1 MLCLDRTVADSMS
14 SLCGW
19 VRFAGVVL
27 VVAVLYWAQAIFVP
41 IALAI
46 LFTFVLT
53 PPVVWLQR
61 RIGRIAAVLSVVILV
76 FTVLALAGYGVY
88 RQMESLGNALPTYR
102 ANIRTKVHDVRGVG
116 SGGSVKKLEE
126 SIEQLKGDLQTPT
139 ASPGTPARPVV
150 VTTEQVPGVSAV
162 AWLGPIM
169 EPLST
174 AGFVITLVLFMLL
187 EREHLRDRLLGLFG
201 HGHLAVTT
209 KAMEEAS
216 RRVSRQLLLQTV
228 VNVIYGVL
236 SVIGLHLLGVPF
248 PLFWGAVGAALRFV
262 PYVGPIAAAAGPIL
276 LGLAALPGWTRP
288 LEVAGFYVALELFT
302 NLVLETALYAGALG
316 VSPVALLIA
325 VAFWTWLWGPLG
337 LLIATP
343 MTVVVVVIGKH
354 VPSLEILATL
364 LSDAPAL
371 SADTSYYQRLLAR
384 DQAEAAELVE
394 RFVAAE
400 PEHSVYDA
408 LLVPALNYAE
418 RDRLEG
424 RLSPDEEAAVVETT
438 SELLETFGEPREA
451 AAAAASARLGV
462 LAYATNGA
470 PDELAL
476 RMLAQLLRDLP
487 IGIEITSTRLLISD
501 LVTRVQAGDYGALC
515 IADLPPSAPSKTRY
529 LVKKI
534 RAALPELHIVVGRWA
549 PPEFTDDS
557 SQALLDAGASHVGS
571 SLLETRKYLAELAH
585 IGTAPP
591 ERADSDAA

>member
-1 MLCLDRTVADSMS
+1 LDRTVADAMT

-19 VRFAGVVL
+19 VKFAGVVL
-27 VVAVLYWAQAIFVP
+27 VVAVLYWGQAIFVP
-41 IALAI
+41 MALAI

-61 RIGRIAAVLSVVILV
+61 RVGRIAAVLTVVILV
-76 FTVLALAGYGVY
+76 FTGLALAGYGVY

-102 ANIRTKVHDVRGVG
+102 ANIRNKVHDVRGVG

-126 SIEQLKGDLQTPT
+126 SLQQLRGDLGTPT
-139 ASPGTPARPVV
+139 PAAGTPAQPVV
-150 VTTEQVPGVSAV
+150 VTTEQVPGVSAI

-187 EREHLRDRLLGLFG
+187 EREHLRNRLLGLFG
-201 HGHLAVTT
+201 QGHLAVTT
-209 KAMEEAS
+209 KAMDEAS
-216 RRVSRQLLLQTV
+216 SRVSRQLLLQTL

-236 SVIGLHLLGVPF
+236 SIVGLHLLGVPF

-276 LGLAALPGWTRP
+276 LALAALPGWTRP

-316 VSPVALLIA
+316 VSPVALLVA

-354 VPSLEILATL
+354 VPSLEILSTL

-394 RFVAAE
+394 RFVAEE
-400 PEHSVYDA
+400 PAQSVYDA

-424 RLSPDEEAAVVETT
+424 RLSAEEEAAVIETT
-438 SELLETFGEPREA
+438 GELLET
-451 AAAAASARLGV
+451 LGQDGQKVAPPANGDLRV
-462 LAYATNGA
+462 LGYATNGA
-470 PDELAL
+470 SDALAL
-476 RMLAQLLRDLP
+476 RMLAQLLDGLP
-487 IGIEITSTRLLISD
+487 IEIEITSTRLLISD
-501 LVTRVQAGDYGALC
+501 LVARVQTGGYVALC
-515 IADLPPSAPSKTRY
+515 VADLPPSAPSKTRY
-529 LVKKI
+529 LVKKV
-534 RAALPELHIVVGRWA
+534 RAALPELRIVVGRWA
-549 PPEFTDDS
+549 PAELLDDS
-557 SQALLDAGASHVGS
+557 SQALLDAGASHVGP

-585 IGTAPP
+585 VGTALPKG
-591 ERADSDAA
+591 ADSDAA

>member
-1 MLCLDRTVADSMS
+1 MT

-41 IALAI
+41 IALAV

-61 RIGRIAAVLSVVILV
+61 RIGRVAAVLSVVFLV
-76 FTVLALAGYGVY
+76 FTFLALAGYGVY

-126 SIEQLKGDLQTPT
+126 SLEQLKGDLGTPMAT
-139 ASPGTPARPVV
+139 AGTPAQPVV
-150 VTTEQVPGVSAV
+150 VTTEQVPGVSAI

-316 VSPVALLIA
+316 VSPVALLVA

-343 MTVVVVVIGKH
+343 MTVVVVVLGKH
-354 VPSLEILATL
+354 VPSLEVLATL

-371 SADTSYYQRLLAR
+371 SADRSYYQRLLAR

-400 PEHSVYDA
+400 PEHTVYDA

-424 RLSPDEEAAVVETT
+424 RLTPDEEAAVVETT
-438 SELLETFGEPREA
+438 SELLETFGEQREEA
-451 AAAAASARLGV
+451 AVAARGRLSV

-470 PDELAL
+470 ADELAL

-487 IGIEITSTRLLISD
+487 IGVEITSTRLLISD
-501 LVTRVQAGDYGALC
+501 LVARVQAGGYAALC
-515 IADLPPSAPSKTRY
+515 VADLPPSAPSKTRY
-529 LVKKI
+529 LVKKV
-534 RAALPELHIVVGRWA
+534 RAALPELQIVVGRWA
-549 PPEFTDDS
+549 PPEFSDDS

-571 SLLETRKYLAELAH
+571 SLIETRKYLAELAH

-591 ERADSDAA
+591 EQADSDAA